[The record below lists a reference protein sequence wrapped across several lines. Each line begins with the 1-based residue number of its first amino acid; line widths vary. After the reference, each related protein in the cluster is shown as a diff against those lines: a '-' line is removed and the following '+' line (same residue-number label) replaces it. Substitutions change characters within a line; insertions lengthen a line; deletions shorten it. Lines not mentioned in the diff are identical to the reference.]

1 MEKIIRINDQDVG
14 FKAPASLP
22 IRYRNATGRDLFL
35 DLQTLADATDEVETK
50 KFGKKKETEIKL
62 NDKWDTMIFYGLA
75 HVMARAYSEQVSPNL
90 VDWIDS
96 FESFPIFA
104 VFAELQELLNRSLQT
119 TKKQTAAENQ

>member
-1 MEKIIRINDQDVG
+1 MEKIINICGQDVG

-22 IRYRNATGRDLFL
+22 IRYRNATGRDLFF

-62 NDKWDTMIFYGLA
+62 NDKWDTMIFYGIA
-75 HVMARAYSEQVSPNL
+75 HTMARAYSDAASPNL
-90 VDWIDS
+90 LDWVDS

-119 TKKQTAAENQ
+119 TKKQTATAGQ